1 MGAPA
6 EAENSLPIDSVLPE
20 IVSSLRACPNLVL
33 RAPTGAGKTTRVPLA
48 IWRSGLCGEGW
59 VVLVEPRR
67 LAARAACTHM
77 ARQLS
82 SQPGDLIGYQVRHEK
97 RLSNATRVVAMTPGI
112 LLGRLVDDPTLEGIG
127 AIVLDEFHE
136 RGIETDLILGM
147 VRTIRETLRPDLK
160 LVVMSATLDVKPLS
174 EYLGD
179 CRVVD
184 SLGRLF
190 PVVHLH
196 AGVDR
201 DTPLGTAMARGIR
214 RMLEET
220 PGDLL
225 GFCLAWAKSGPRNGR
240 WNKWRLNLAWT
251 YWPCTGICHWTNRT
265 GPFEVEVGGV
275 WFWRPMWRKAR

>member
-127 AIVLDEFHE
+127 AIVLDESSILKSYDGKT
-136 RGIETDLILGM
+136 RSLLINTCKQVPFRLAA
-147 VRTIRETLRPDLK
+147 
-160 LVVMSATLDVKPLS
+160 SATPTLPSATAARLS
-174 EYLGD
+174 
-179 CRVVD
+179 
-184 SLGRLF
+184 
-190 PVVHLH
+190 
-196 AGVDR
+196 
-201 DTPLGTAMARGIR
+201 ARTKCGASTGSMPASTTR
-214 RMLEET
+214 RCE
-220 PGDLL
+220 
-225 GFCLAWAKSGPRNGR
+225 LAA
-240 WNKWRLNLAWT
+240 T
-251 YWPCTGICHWTNRT
+251 
-265 GPFEVEVGGV
+265 
-275 WFWRPMWRKAR
+275 RP